1 MSSTLTSGPR
11 STGVCSDPKV
21 TVTSLSESV
30 TGSPLKAGKIA
41 GTIAGG
47 QVDVSSL
54 PRRYVIL

>member
-1 MSSTLTSGPR
+1 MSSTFTRGPR
-11 STGVCSDPKV
+11 SVGVWALAKV

-47 QVDVSSL
+47 QTELSSF
-54 PRRYVIL
+54 PSK